1 MLLEEAE
8 GAGEEGEEEEEEG
21 AVVLEVPLAVSGAV
35 PEDVSVVAVAPVGLA
50 VAIDPG
56 VVDSAAGFASSLLCT
71 PRKFCDCEC

>member
-8 GAGEEGEEEEEEG
+8 GAGEEEEEG

-35 PEDVSVVAVAPVGLA
+35 PEDVFVVAVAPVGLA

-56 VVDSAAGFASSLLCT
+56 VVDNAAGFSSSLLCN
-71 PRKFCDCEC
+71 P